1 MKEVQGGI
9 CAVKGVKAWGIKEGK
24 TGLAIMLAKG
34 PAAGVFTMNKV
45 KAAPVL
51 VSQDHLKK
59 KGGDFNGIIASSGC
73 ANAFTREKG
82 IKDAIAMANLL
93 AKKLNVDPHTIGVS
107 STGVIGRHMD
117 MQWYTDR
124 FEEVFNNVTHKPE
137 GSENANR
144 AIMTTDLV
152 PKSYAVE
159 IEDGIRI
166 GGICKGSGMIEPNM
180 GTMLA
185 FAFTDAKIGRAQL
198 RSCLKKAADRSFN
211 MIVVDGDTS
220 TNDNLFIIATGE
232 SGKPS
237 DLKKFQEGLDH
248 VCIELAKKIARDGEG
263 ATKLIEAT
271 VNGARSIE
279 DARKAAKAIV
289 RSPLFKSAVYGTDPN
304 WGRAVCAI
312 GYSGSDVDP
321 NKVTLTFSDGTSS
334 LVKLVDAGRPRSD
347 AKTLMKA
354 KKVMGSDT
362 LYVTADLN
370 LGKSTATAWGCDL
383 THKYVDINASYTT

>member
-1 MKEVQGGI
+1 MKEVKGGI

-24 TGLAIMLAKG
+24 MGLAIMLAKG
-34 PAAGVFTMNKV
+34 PAAGVFTLNKV

-59 KGGDFNGIIASSGC
+59 KGKEFNGLIVNSGN
-73 ANAFTREKG
+73 ANAFTHEQG
-82 IKDAIAMANLL
+82 IKDAITMANLL

-107 STGVIGRHMD
+107 STGVIGRPMN
-117 MQWYTDR
+117 MPWYKDH
-124 FEEVFNNVTHKPE
+124 FEEVFAKVTSKTE
-137 GSENANR
+137 GSEMANK

-152 PKSYAVE
+152 QKSFAVE
-159 IEDGIRI
+159 IEGGIRI

-185 FAFTDAKIGRAQL
+185 FVFTDAKIGQAQL
-198 RSCLKKAADRSFN
+198 QKCLKKAADKSFN

-232 SGKPS
+232 AGKP
-237 DLKKFQEGLDH
+237 DLKKFQEGLDT
-248 VCIELAKKIARDGEG
+248 VCMELAKKVARDGEG

-271 VNGARSIE
+271 VNGAKSIE
-279 DARKAAKAIV
+279 DARLAAKAII

-304 WGRAVCAI
+304 WGRAVCAV
-312 GYSGSDVDP
+312 GYSGSEIDP
-321 NKVTLTFSDGTSS
+321 RKVTLAFSDGKSN
-334 LVKLVDAGRPRSD
+334 VKLVDAGVPKSD
-347 AKTLMKA
+347 EKTLAKA
-354 KKVMGSDT
+354 KKIMGSDP
-362 LYVTADLN
+362 LYVTVDLK